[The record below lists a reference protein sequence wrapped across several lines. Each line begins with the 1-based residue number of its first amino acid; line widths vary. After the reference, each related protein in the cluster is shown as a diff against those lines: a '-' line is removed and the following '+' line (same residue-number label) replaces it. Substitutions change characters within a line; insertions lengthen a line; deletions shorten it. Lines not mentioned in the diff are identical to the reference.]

1 MAFLRLLG
9 GISPILL
16 SEKMSRETLVEQ
28 QSESGRLLSLLRLF
42 RIFAIAWALPQEL
55 SSFSEASRTA
65 SQGRLSP
72 TVPIYHGLGDCL
84 QTEVK

>member
-16 SEKMSRETLVEQ
+16 SEKMSRETLVVQ

-42 RIFAIAWALPQEL
+42 RILDCMGF
-55 SSFSEASRTA
+55 ASRA
-65 SQGRLSP
+65 VFLF
-72 TVPIYHGLGDCL
+72 
-84 QTEVK
+84 